1 MSDDKYKKVA
11 KNLFNNIK
19 PITPQQGEY
28 NNSQDI
34 PVRNISDESIIK
46 EDSIPKP
53 TQPSL
58 ERKSFVLMS
67 VQSSLDELNK
77 K

>member
-11 KNLFNNIK
+11 ENLFNNVK

-28 NNSQDI
+28 RKDSLDI
-34 PVRNISDESIIK
+34 PVRNISDGAII
-46 EDSIPKP
+46 ENYLPEP
-53 TQPSL
+53 TQPPL
-58 ERKSFVLMS
+58 ERKFFGIMS
-67 VQSSLDELNK
+67 VQASLDELNK